1 MEHQSLKSTAEL
13 RSKLREYGYRGY
25 TTMNKEQL
33 SNSVFVAEK
42 EQEISKKFKPNPI
55 NFSKFSIG
63 RCNAFRHQRF
73 VSVNDM
79 NIVKYVLFQ
88 QLTDEVE
95 FKSSDVKE
103 YIWISVYK
111 KKDIDDLFIHCLLQ
125 LYNGY
130 FYYFDIIIKND
141 GKVNLKMTKDKNHAT
156 IVNNI
161 MTNEQYY
168 WYRYATELQ
177 RQIDLVRDL
186 YPRISP
192 DISKKLNDIIYLYHK
207 MNESEA
213 KMSSMKHL
221 KIIKVQDSE
230 KLNFDYLQKVKKFFW
245 VHLNYSSN
253 DKSYLIYQ
261 NLDGVYILIKFT
273 YNMKII
279 EEIPQAD
286 INMIKVY
293 LSDNY
298 KDLIQKALVNMEYE
312 IYINETSE
320 LRS

>member
-1 MEHQSLKSTAEL
+1 MEHQILKSTAEL

-73 VSVNDM
+73 VSINDM
-79 NIVKYVLFQ
+79 NIVKYVIFESLK
-88 QLTDEVE
+88 DDID

-103 YIWISVYK
+103 YIWVSVYK

-125 LYNGY
+125 IYNGY
-130 FYYFDIIIKND
+130 FYYFDIRIED
-141 GKVNLKMTKDKNHAT
+141 GGKVDLKMAKDKNHT
-156 IVNNI
+156 NIVNNI

-168 WYRYATELQ
+168 WYRYTTELQ
-177 RQIDLVRDL
+177 RQIELVRDL
-186 YPRISP
+186 HPRISP
-192 DISKKLNDIIYLYHK
+192 EISKKVNDIIYLYYK
-207 MNESEA
+207 LNESEA

-221 KIIKVQDSE
+221 KINKIQDYE
-230 KLNFDYLQKVKKFFW
+230 NLNFDYLQKVKKIYW
-245 VHLNYSSN
+245 VHLNYTSN

-261 NLDGVYILIKFT
+261 NTDNVYILIKFI
-273 YNMKII
+273 YNMKVI
-279 EEIPQAD
+279 EGIPQAD
-286 INMIKVY
+286 INMVKVY
-293 LSDNY
+293 LSENY

-312 IYINETSE
+312 MYLNETSKI
-320 LRS
+320 

>member
-73 VSVNDM
+73 VSTNDM
-79 NIVKYVLFQ
+79 NIVKYVIFTSLK
-88 QLTDEVE
+88 DDID

-103 YIWISVYK
+103 YIWVSVYK

-125 LYNGY
+125 IYNGY
-130 FYYFDIIIKND
+130 FYYFDIRIED
-141 GKVNLKMTKDKNHAT
+141 GGKVDLKMAKDKNHT
-156 IVNNI
+156 NIVNNI

-168 WYRYATELQ
+168 WYRYTTELQ
-177 RQIDLVRDL
+177 RQIELVRDL
-186 YPRISP
+186 HPRISP
-192 DISKKLNDIIYLYHK
+192 EISKKVNDIIYLYYK
-207 MNESEA
+207 LNESEA
-213 KMSSMKHL
+213 KISSMKHL
-221 KIIKVQDSE
+221 KINKIQDYE
-230 KLNFDYLQKVKKFFW
+230 NLNFDYLQKVKKIYW
-245 VHLNYSSN
+245 VHLNYTSN

-273 YNMKII
+273 YNMKVI
-279 EEIPQAD
+279 EGIPQGD

-293 LSDNY
+293 LSENY
-298 KDLIQKALVNMEYE
+298 KDLIDKSLVNMEYE
-312 IYINETSE
+312 AYMNETTKF
-320 LRS
+320 